1 MRKLEEFTG
10 SEKLKIQA
18 AVLEIME
25 NEKFSLD
32 RDLGIEESN
41 DDETRWIMGFMNREC
56 TFDVL
61 NKLNEKLGP
70 KFKVSISSKSK
81 TNFLFRVEGPS
92 EEFVRLAQNLKP
104 LQASQ
109 SAPMPSSARP
119 YTNTTPNTQ
128 H

>member
-1 MRKLEEFTG
+1 MRKIDELKG

-18 AVLEIME
+18 AVLEVME
-25 NEKFSLD
+25 TENFTLD
-32 RDLGIEESN
+32 RDLGIVESSE
-41 DDETRWIMGFMNREC
+41 DENKWIMGFMNSEC
-56 TFDVL
+56 TFDVMNQL
-61 NKLNEKLGP
+61 SQKLGP

-119 YTNTTPNTQ
+119 YTNTIPNTQ